1 MGAHREGGRW
11 WDAMGGGG
19 EGGGGAEEAVCIWS
33 LSFFPPSVLHTV
45 EVEEEIT
52 RNVL

>member
-1 MGAHREGGRW
+1 MGAHREGGRR

-19 EGGGGAEEAVCIWS
+19 RGGGAEEAVCIWS
-33 LSFFPPSVLHTV
+33 LSFFPLSVLHTV